1 MIIINIQKRYIM
13 ASWFN
18 EIVNTAAGR
27 VAGAASQ
34 LTSFLNP
41 GMARQQSAGLIPG
54 GGRIGGNVLDRAN
67 VNYSNNSITKNIT
80 KDWRV
85 RVSSNSQALPYSGI
99 MSPLDLTK
107 GVVFP
112 YTPQI
117 SVTHQANYTPQ
128 KFTHSNYPAFS
139 YENSEVQSIQ
149 ITADFTVQNSNE
161 AEYLLACIYF
171 FRSSTKMFFGS
182 GNNVGNPPPLVFLD
196 GYGSH
201 YFPHVPCLVTQ
212 FTHTMPS
219 DVDYIETQSQMS
231 QNSKAGAIAQSPITA
246 RYGMN
251 SMQALK
257 IGVGGGGG
265 GGNSGGGSSSTR
277 VPTVSQITVSLQ
289 PVYSKKVIAGNFS
302 LEKFSQGGLIGKGFL

>member
-1 MIIINIQKRYIM
+1 M

-34 LTSFLNP
+34 FTSFLNP
-41 GMARQQSAGLIPG
+41 GMARLRATGLNPG
-54 GGRIGGNVLDRAN
+54 GGRVLGGLLDRAN
-67 VNYSNNSITKNIT
+67 VNYSNSITKDIA

-85 RVSSNSQALPYSGI
+85 RVSTNSEALSYSGV
-99 MSPLDLTK
+99 MSPLGLTQ
-107 GVVFP
+107 GVIFP

-117 SVTHQANYTPQ
+117 AVTHQANYTPQ
-128 KFTHSNYPAFS
+128 KFTHSNYPAYS

-161 AEYLLACIYF
+161 AAYLLACIYF

-182 GNNVGNPPPLVFLD
+182 GDKVGNPPPLVFLD

-212 FTHTMPS
+212 FSHTMPA
-219 DVDYIETQSQMS
+219 DVDYLETNAQLSQDAV
-231 QNSKAGAIAQSPITA
+231 AGAQNQSPLTSKYVQNA
-246 RYGMN
+246 VR
-251 SMQALK
+251 ALQV
-257 IGVGGGGG
+257 GVGDGSGGGGG
-265 GGNSGGGSSSTR
+265 SGGNSSTR
-277 VPTVSQITVSLQ
+277 IPTVSQITISLQ
-289 PVYSKKVIAGNFS
+289 PVYSKKVIADNFS
-302 LEKFSQGGLIGKGFL
+302 LEKFSQGGLIDKGFL

>member
-1 MIIINIQKRYIM
+1 M

-18 EIVNTAAGR
+18 EIVNTAAGT
-27 VAGAASQ
+27 VVGAANR

-41 GMARQQSAGLIPG
+41 GMARLKAAGLNPG
-54 GGRIGGNVLDRAN
+54 GGRVLGGVLDRAN
-67 VNYSNNSITKNIT
+67 VNYSNTITRDVT

-85 RVSSNSQALPYSGI
+85 RVSSNSEALPYSGV

-107 GVVFP
+107 GVIFP

-149 ITADFTVQNSNE
+149 ITADFTVQNGNE
-161 AEYLLACIYF
+161 AAYLLACIYF
-171 FRSSTKMFFGS
+171 FRSATKMYFGQGS
-182 GNNVGNPPPLVFLD
+182 NVGNPPPLVFLD

-212 FTHTMPS
+212 FSHTMPA
-219 DVDYIETQSQMS
+219 DVDYLETNTQFSQDATS
-231 QNSKAGAIAQSPITA
+231 GPTYGSPVTNNYVLNAQRSL
-246 RYGMN
+246 G
-251 SMQALK
+251 

-265 GGNSGGGSSSTR
+265 GAAGSNSSTR
-277 VPTVSQITVSLQ
+277 IPTVSQITISLQ
-289 PVYSKKVIAGNFS
+289 PVYSKKVIADSFS
-302 LEKFSQGGLIGKGFL
+302 LESFSQGGLIDKGFL

>member
-1 MIIINIQKRYIM
+1 M

-27 VAGAASQ
+27 VAGAANQ

-41 GMARQQSAGLIPG
+41 GMARLRAAGLNPG
-54 GGRIGGNVLDRAN
+54 GGRVLGGLLDRAN
-67 VNYSNNSITKNIT
+67 VNYSNSITKDIA

-85 RVSSNSQALPYSGI
+85 RVSTNSEALSYSGV
-99 MSPLDLTK
+99 MSPLGLTQ
-107 GVVFP
+107 GVIFP

-117 SVTHQANYTPQ
+117 AVTHQANYTPQ
-128 KFTHSNYPAFS
+128 KFTHSNYPAYS

-161 AEYLLACIYF
+161 AAYLLACIYF

-182 GNNVGNPPPLVFLD
+182 GDKVGNPPPLVFLD

-212 FTHTMPS
+212 FSHTMPA
-219 DVDYIETQSQMS
+219 DVDYLETNAQLSQDAV
-231 QNSKAGAIAQSPITA
+231 AGATNQLPLTSKYVQYAQ
-246 RYGMN
+246 R
-251 SMQALK
+251 ALQV
-257 IGVGGGGG
+257 GVGGGNGG
-265 GGNSGGGSSSTR
+265 GGAGGDGSSTR
-277 VPTVSQITVSLQ
+277 IPTVSQITISLQ
-289 PVYSKKVIAGNFS
+289 PVYSKKAIADNFS
-302 LEKFSQGGLIGKGFL
+302 LERFSQGGLIDKGFL

>member
-1 MIIINIQKRYIM
+1 M

-34 LTSFLNP
+34 FTSFLNP
-41 GMARQQSAGLIPG
+41 GMARLRAAGLNPG
-54 GGRIGGNVLDRAN
+54 GGRVLGGLLDRAN
-67 VNYSNNSITKNIT
+67 VNYSNSITKDIA

-85 RVSSNSQALPYSGI
+85 RVSTNSEALSYSGV
-99 MSPLDLTK
+99 MSPLGLTQ
-107 GVVFP
+107 GVIFP

-117 SVTHQANYTPQ
+117 AVTHQANYTPQ
-128 KFTHSNYPAFS
+128 KFTHSNYPAYS

-161 AEYLLACIYF
+161 AAYLLACIYF

-182 GNNVGNPPPLVFLD
+182 GDKVGNPPPLVFLD

-212 FTHTMPS
+212 FSHTMPA
-219 DVDYIETQSQMS
+219 DVDYLETNAQLSQDAV
-231 QNSKAGAIAQSPITA
+231 AGAQNQSPLTSKYVQNA
-246 RYGMN
+246 VR
-251 SMQALK
+251 ALQV
-257 IGVGGGGG
+257 GVGDGSGGGGG
-265 GGNSGGGSSSTR
+265 SGGNSSTR
-277 VPTVSQITVSLQ
+277 IPTVSQITISLQ
-289 PVYSKKVIAGNFS
+289 PVYSKKVIADNFS
-302 LEKFSQGGLIGKGFL
+302 LEKFSQGGLIDKGFL